1 MTGTDRAARPGRRVA
16 GALRRAAHRAIW
28 YVREVVG
35 ENDYQRYVDHL
46 RARHPDRTP
55 PSRRE
60 FERMKTDRPTE

>member
-1 MTGTDRAARPGRRVA
+1 M
-16 GALRRAAHRAIW
+16 
-28 YVREVVG
+28 VG

-60 FERMKTDRPTE
+60 FERMKSHAWRGSAFACAAGVAGVGATRDPLVLRR